1 MYFDPKLWP
10 FTKGVR
16 LRIAS
21 AVLVGLLAAAVGI
34 GRLALL
40 GWLLGQVWRGTSFDQ
55 LILPFGIVA
64 AIMLLRGW
72 LEYWRNMVAHK
83 TASIVQLHIREL
95 LYNKVVELGPAHFG
109 HERTG
114 AVIVA
119 MIDGVEQLETYFG
132 QYIPQLCIATLTPIG
147 IFAFVAF
154 LDLPVASVMLAA
166 ALVTL
171 LGPQVFHRMEGGNAR
186 TRSIA
191 FKAFAAEFLDA
202 VQGLGTLKAFGQ
214 AKARANVLAV
224 KARDLLRSTM
234 WVLAT
239 NQIARGLTDA
249 GITIGV
255 AATLSLG
262 AYRLVDGQMSLTAL
276 LMILMMGTEAYR
288 PLREMRSMLHAGM
301 NGRSAA
307 ETMMGLL
314 DAEPVVKE
322 MPAVTSAGPLEP
334 TIQFDNVSFA
344 YPGARR
350 RAHEGLDFTVKKGER
365 IGVVGPS
372 GCGKST
378 VVKLLLR
385 QYDPT
390 SGTIRLG
397 GKDLRDLSFADL
409 RSQMA
414 VVNQDTYLFHG
425 TVEDNIRLGKPC
437 ATDDELQAAA
447 KSANAHEFID
457 RLPQGYE
464 TVIGERGIRLSGGQR
479 QRIAIA
485 RALLRDSP
493 ILVLDE
499 ALSSVDAENEA
510 VIQDALDRLMKGR
523 TVLIFAHRLSSVIDA
538 DRILVLEDGCV
549 AEEGA
554 HHSLLASAGTYHK
567 LMADQ
572 ANEWSGGAAGITDT
586 LIEDS
591 KGRPAVLASDDAIR
605 LAEGEAEREPTDAI
619 LRADS
624 MGWAAVFR
632 ELLKFSGPWRTQL
645 TATFIL
651 GVARVC
657 AFIGVGAVGALAV
670 GAVKRGEPFENLLIW
685 LAVLAPAAGIL
696 HWLESWLAHDF
707 AYRMLAEMRIQLF
720 EKLEALAPS
729 YLLRRRTGDLVGMAT
744 QDVETVEYF
753 FAHTIAPAF
762 VAILVPSVV
771 FTLLLA
777 EGWSLALALSPF
789 LVWVA
794 LSPFLMRKRIDRLAS
809 RAREVLGNLNAHAV
823 DTVQGLAEVAA
834 FQDERRRGQDFLA
847 KVREHH
853 SVRLPF
859 FSDMT
864 GQMAMLET
872 ATGLGGLAVVI
883 TGAHLVTTGQLE
895 ATTLPLLTILAMA
908 SFLPISEIANI
919 GRQLADTLGSTRRLY
934 AVHGEPVDV
943 TDGIGVNARAKP
955 GGVTLAMENVS
966 FRYYG
971 RAASAL
977 HNVTLEVP
985 AGQTAALVGPSG
997 AGKSTT
1003 AHLFM
1008 RFWDPEA
1015 GSVSLDG
1022 QDLRDFELDDL
1033 RQRIALVAQ
1042 DTYLFNDTLKAN
1054 ILIAKPDATAEE
1066 VDAAV
1071 QRAALSDF
1079 VATLPDGLDAPV
1091 GERGMQLSG
1100 GQRQRV
1106 AIARAFL
1113 KDAPVLVLDEATSH
1127 LDAVSEAAVRSALED
1142 LMADR
1147 TTLVIAHR
1155 LSTIRNA
1162 DVIVVLKDGQVAET
1176 GTHEALVAKGGLY
1189 AKLVSRQMSGAE
1201 KVAE

>member
-1 MYFDPKLWP
+1 MYFDPRLWP

-16 LRIAS
+16 GRIAA
-21 AVLVGLLAAAVGI
+21 AVAVGLLAAAVGI

-40 GWLLGQVWRGTSFDQ
+40 GWLLGQVWAGTPFAE
-55 LILPFGIVA
+55 LIVPLVLVA
-64 AIMLLRGW
+64 AIMVLRGW
-72 LEYWRNMVAHK
+72 LEYWRNMIAHK
-83 TASIVQLHIREL
+83 TAAIVQLHIREM
-95 LYNKVVELGPAHFG
+95 LYNKVVELGPAYFG

-114 AVIVA
+114 SVIAA

-154 LDLPVASVMLAA
+154 LDMPVAAVMLAA
-166 ALVTL
+166 ALITL
-171 LGPQVFHRMEGGNAR
+171 LGPQIFHKMEGGNAR
-186 TRSIA
+186 KRSIA
-191 FKAFAAEFLDA
+191 FKAFSSEFLDA
-202 VQGLGTLKAFGQ
+202 VQGLGTLKSFGQ
-214 AKARANVLAV
+214 AKARADLLAV
-224 KARDLLRSTM
+224 KARELLRSTM

-255 AATLSLG
+255 AATLAVG
-262 AYRLVDGQMSLTAL
+262 AYRLVDGDMTLTAL

-288 PLREMRSMLHAGM
+288 PLRDMRSMLHAGM

-307 ETMMGLL
+307 ETMLGLL
-314 DAEPVVKE
+314 NAEPVVKQAADAA
-322 MPAVTSAGPLEP
+322 PAEALAP
-334 TIQFDNVSFA
+334 TISFENVGFA
-344 YPGARR
+344 YPGSRR
-350 RAHEGLDFTVKKGER
+350 RAHEGLNFTVAEGER
-365 IGVVGPS
+365 VGIVGPS
-372 GCGKST
+372 GSGKST
-378 VVKLLLR
+378 VVRLLLR

-390 SGTIRLG
+390 SGAVRLG
-397 GKDLRDLSFADL
+397 GRDLRDLTFADI
-409 RSQMA
+409 RSRLA

-425 TVEDNIRLGKPC
+425 TVADNIRLGKPD
-437 ATDDELQAAA
+437 ATDTEMAEAA
-447 KSANAHEFID
+447 KSANAHEFIA

-485 RALLRDSP
+485 RALLRDAP

-510 VIQDALDRLMKGR
+510 VIQDALDRLMQGR

-538 DRILVLEDGCV
+538 DRILVLDDGHV
-549 AEEGA
+549 AEEGD
-554 HHSLLASAGTYHK
+554 HKTLLAKGGAYAN
-567 LMADQ
+567 LMAAQ
-572 ANEWSGGAAGITDT
+572 AAEAGRRDPVVRDEGERAVA
-586 LIEDS
+586 LAPED
-591 KGRPAVLASDDAIR
+591 ATR
-605 LAEGEAEREPTDAI
+605 LAEAEAQREPTNAI
-619 LRADS
+619 LRADG
-624 MGWAAVFR
+624 MGWAAVFT
-632 ELLKFSGPWRTQL
+632 ELLRFAGPWKLQL
-645 TATFIL
+645 TTTFAL
-651 GVARVC
+651 GIARVC

-670 GAVKRGEPFENLLIW
+670 GGVKRGEPFELFLI
-685 LAVLAPAAGIL
+685 VLAILAPTAGIL

-707 AYRMLAEMRIQLF
+707 AYRMLAEMRIKLF

-762 VAILVPSVV
+762 VAVLIPSVV
-771 FTLLLA
+771 FALLLV
-777 EGWSLALALSPF
+777 EGWPLALALSPF
-789 LVWVA
+789 LIWVA

-809 RAREVLGNLNAHAV
+809 RAREVLGDLNAHAV
-823 DTVQGLAEVAA
+823 DTVQGLAEIAA
-834 FQDERRRGQDFLA
+834 FQDEGRRGREFTD

-853 SVRLPF
+853 KVRLPF

-872 ATGLGGLAVVI
+872 ATGLGGLAVVA
-883 TGAHLVTTGQLE
+883 TGAHLVTSAQLE
-895 ATTLPLLTILAMA
+895 PTTLPLLTLLAMA

-934 AVHGEPVDV
+934 AVHGEKVDV
-943 TDGIGVNARAKP
+943 TDGPGVPAADTT
-955 GGVTLAMENVS
+955 GGVALAMEDVS

-977 HNVTLEVP
+977 DGVSFTVP
-985 AGQTAALVGPSG
+985 AGSTAALVGPSG

-1008 RFWDPEA
+1008 RFWDPDA
-1015 GSVSLDG
+1015 GKVTMDG
-1022 QDLRDFELDDL
+1022 HDLRDFVLDDL
-1033 RQRIALVAQ
+1033 RRRIALVAQ

-1054 ILIAKPDATAEE
+1054 ILIAKPEATDEE
-1066 VDAAV
+1066 VEQAV
-1071 QRAALSDF
+1071 ERAALADF
-1079 VATLPDGLDAPV
+1079 VAAQPDGLETPV

-1127 LDAVSEAAVRSALED
+1127 LDAVSEAAVRGALED

-1162 DVIVVLKDGQVAET
+1162 DVIVAMEDGRIAEI
-1176 GTHEALVAKGGLY
+1176 GSHEELLAKGGLY
-1189 AKLVSRQMSGAE
+1189 AKLVSHQLAGAE
-1201 KVAE
+1201 KAAE

>member
-1 MYFDPKLWP
+1 MYFDPRLWP

-40 GWLLGQVWRGTSFDQ
+40 GWLLGQVWRGTPFDQ

-72 LEYWRNMVAHK
+72 LEYWRNMIAHK

-154 LDLPVASVMLAA
+154 LDLPVAGVMLAA

-171 LGPQVFHRMEGGNAR
+171 LGPQIFHRMEGGNAR

-191 FKAFAAEFLDA
+191 FKAFASEFLDA

-239 NQIARGLTDA
+239 NQMARGLTDA

-314 DAEPVVKE
+314 GAEPVVKE
-322 MPAVTSAGPLEP
+322 IPAAASVGPLEP
-334 TIQFDNVSFA
+334 TIQFENVSFA

-350 RAHEGLDFTVKKGER
+350 RAHEDLDFTVQKGER

-425 TVEDNIRLGKPC
+425 TVEDNIRLGKPD
-437 ATDDELQAAA
+437 ATEDELQAAA

-457 RLPQGYE
+457 RLPQGYG

-538 DRILVLEDGCV
+538 DKILVLEDGRV
-549 AEEGA
+549 AEEGG
-554 HHSLLASAGTYHK
+554 HHSLLASGGTYHK

-572 ANEWSGGAAGITDT
+572 ANEWSGGAADITDT
-586 LIEDS
+586 LVDDGES
-591 KGRPAVLASDDAIR
+591 RPVMLASDDAIR
-605 LAEGEAEREPTDAI
+605 LAEGEAEREPTNAI
-619 LRADS
+619 LRADG

-645 TATFIL
+645 TATFFL

-670 GAVKRGEPFENLLIW
+670 GAVKRGEPFENFLIW

-771 FTLLLA
+771 FALLLA
-777 EGWSLALALSPF
+777 EGWPLALALSPF
-789 LVWVA
+789 LIWVA

-809 RAREVLGNLNAHAV
+809 RAREVLGDLNAHAV

-834 FQDERRRGQDFLA
+834 FQDEQRRGQDFLS

-853 SVRLPF
+853 AMRLPF

-883 TGAHLVTTGQLE
+883 TGAHLVTTGQVE

-943 TDGIGVNARAKP
+943 TDGVGVNACPKP

-1015 GSVSLDG
+1015 GFVSLDG

-1054 ILIAKPDATAEE
+1054 ILIAKPDATGEE

-1071 QRAALSDF
+1071 KRAALSDF
-1079 VATLPDGLDAPV
+1079 VATLPDGLNAPV

-1162 DVIVVLKDGQVAET
+1162 DVIVALEDGQVAET
-1176 GTHEALVAKGGLY
+1176 GTHEELVGKGGLY
-1189 AKLVSRQMSGAE
+1189 AKLVSRQMAGAE
-1201 KVAE
+1201 KAAE

>member
-40 GWLLGQVWRGTSFDQ
+40 GWLLGQVWRGTPFDQ
-55 LILPFGIVA
+55 LILPFCIVA

-154 LDLPVASVMLAA
+154 LDLPVAGVMLAA

-171 LGPQVFHRMEGGNAR
+171 LGPQIFHRMEGGNAR

-214 AKARANVLAV
+214 AKARANVLAA

-314 DAEPVVKE
+314 GAEPVVKE
-322 MPAVTSAGPLEP
+322 IPTVTSAGPLEP
-334 TIQFDNVSFA
+334 TIQFDNVNFA

-425 TVEDNIRLGKPC
+425 TVEDNIRLGKPD
-437 ATDDELQAAA
+437 ATEDELQSAA

-549 AEEGA
+549 AEEGG
-554 HHSLLASAGTYHK
+554 HHSLLASGGTYHK

-586 LIEDS
+586 VKEDS
-591 KGRPAVLASDDAIR
+591 EGRPAVLASDDAIR

-619 LRADS
+619 LRADG

-632 ELLKFSGPWRTQL
+632 ELLKFSGPWRSQL
-645 TATFIL
+645 TATFVL
-651 GVARVC
+651 GVARVF

-707 AYRMLAEMRIQLF
+707 AYRMLAEMRIQLY

-771 FTLLLA
+771 VTLLLA
-777 EGWSLALALSPF
+777 EGWPLALALSPF

-809 RAREVLGNLNAHAV
+809 RAREVLGDLNAHAV

-883 TGAHLVTTGQLE
+883 TGAHLVTTGQVE

-1015 GSVSLDG
+1015 GFVSLDG

-1079 VATLPDGLDAPV
+1079 VATLPDGLDSPV

-1155 LSTIRNA
+1155 LSTIRSA
-1162 DVIVVLKDGQVAET
+1162 DVIVALKDGQVVET
-1176 GTHEALVAKGGLY
+1176 GTHEELVAKGGLY
-1189 AKLVSRQMSGAE
+1189 AKLVSHQMSGAE
-1201 KVAE
+1201 KAAE